1 MTSSKKSDRL
11 QCFKR
16 ETEKI
21 IKKFMTVLN
30 TLIDQ
35 KTIVEEK
42 EFLDMIVSKEQL
54 KKILY
59 TKTINISLRTELI
72 NYYRKCFLET
82 ILDKKDINYFSS
94 ILINDNQPEKK
105 DEIIDNPKYY
115 KFFEFLVKSGDY
127 AGEISLEKDANAVK
141 FELLNFQEVLTI
153 TSDKAK
159 TRKYLEAIV
168 KCVVVY
174 FAKFSSLFFDSNGFN
189 SLSVYEIVY
198 YFLNL
203 KKYIYIL
210 EMNYLSHLEMIKIK
224 YYLKGN

>member
-1 MTSSKKSDRL
+1 MD
-11 QCFKR
+11 
-16 ETEKI
+16 
-21 IKKFMTVLN
+21 
-30 TLIDQ
+30 
-35 KTIVEEK
+35 EK
-42 EFLDMIVSKEQL
+42 EFLDLIVSKEQL

-82 ILDKKDINYFSS
+82 ILDKKDVNYFSS

-105 DEIIDNPKYY
+105 DEIIDNPKYF

-127 AGEISLEKDANAVK
+127 GGEISLEKDANAVK

-153 TSDKAK
+153 TSDKVK
-159 TRKYLEAIV
+159 SRKYLEAIV
-168 KCVVVY
+168 KCVVIY

-203 KKYIYIL
+203 KNECL
-210 EMNYLSHLEMIKIK
+210 
-224 YYLKGN
+224 

>member
-1 MTSSKKSDRL
+1 M
-11 QCFKR
+11 
-16 ETEKI
+16 I
-21 IKKFMTVLN
+21 INPK
-30 TLIDQ
+30 
-35 KTIVEEK
+35 
-42 EFLDMIVSKEQL
+42 
-54 KKILY
+54 
-59 TKTINISLRTELI
+59 
-72 NYYRKCFLET
+72 
-82 ILDKKDINYFSS
+82 
-94 ILINDNQPEKK
+94 KK

-127 AGEISLEKDANAVK
+127 TGEISLEKDANAVK

-203 KKYIYIL
+203 KKYIYTRNELFKPSGNDKNKVLFKRKLMAKNTEKIHLINPEDFNL
-210 EMNYLSHLEMIKIK
+210 EEQQKRERKDFAKRFLIKDNGIA
-224 YYLKGN
+224 